1 MKYTINQI
9 NAFKVIEA
17 RRNDSP
23 HLLPDLQS
31 QYDIGLTSRLAP
43 TLLVDQT
50 VVSECLKGA
59 GLDSGKLQQGS
70 GYNGNSLQ
78 HR

>member
-1 MKYTINQI
+1 MD
-9 NAFKVIEA
+9 A
-17 RRNDSP
+17 RRKDSP

-31 QYDIGLTSRLAP
+31 QYDAALASRLTPAV
-43 TLLVDQT
+43 LVDQT
-50 VVSECLKGA
+50 VVSECLKGV

-70 GYNGNSLQ
+70 GYSSNSLQ

>member
-1 MKYTINQI
+1 MD
-9 NAFKVIEA
+9 A
-17 RRNDSP
+17 RRKDSP

-31 QYDIGLTSRLAP
+31 QYDTSLTSRLTP

-70 GYNGNSLQ
+70 GYNSNSLQ

>member
-1 MKYTINQI
+1 MHL
-9 NAFKVIEA
+9 KVIDA

-31 QYDIGLTSRLAP
+31 QYDTGLTSRLAP
-43 TLLVDQT
+43 ALLVDQT

-70 GYNGNSLQ
+70 GYSGNSLQ

>member
-1 MKYTINQI
+1 
-9 NAFKVIEA
+9 VDA
-17 RRNDSP
+17 RRKDSP

-31 QYDIGLTSRLAP
+31 QYDAALTSRLTPAV
-43 TLLVDQT
+43 LVDQT
-50 VVSECLKGA
+50 VVSECLKGV

-70 GYNGNSLQ
+70 GYSSNSLQ

>member
-1 MKYTINQI
+1 M
-9 NAFKVIEA
+9 IEA
-17 RRNDSP
+17 RLNDSP

-31 QYDIGLTSRLAP
+31 QYDPGLTSRLAP

-70 GYNGNSLQ
+70 GYSSSSLQ

>member
-1 MKYTINQI
+1 MRK
-9 NAFKVIEA
+9 EA
-17 RRNDSP
+17 S

-31 QYDIGLTSRLAP
+31 QYDIGLSSRLSP
-43 TLLVDQT
+43 VLLVDQT
-50 VVSECLKGA
+50 VLSECLKGA

-70 GYNGNSLQ
+70 GYNSISLQ

>member
-1 MKYTINQI
+1 MC
-9 NAFKVIEA
+9 FKVVEA

-31 QYDIGLTSRLAP
+31 QYDTGLTSRLAP

-70 GYNGNSLQ
+70 GYNNNSLQ

>member
-1 MKYTINQI
+1 M
-9 NAFKVIEA
+9 EA

-31 QYDIGLTSRLAP
+31 QYDTGLMSRLAP

-50 VVSECLKGA
+50 VVSECLKGV

-70 GYNGNSLQ
+70 GYSNTSLQ

>member
-1 MKYTINQI
+1 MH
-9 NAFKVIEA
+9 FKVVEVRRKEA
-17 RRNDSP
+17 P

-31 QYDIGLTSRLAP
+31 QYDTGLSSKLAP
-43 TLLVDQT
+43 ALLIDQT
-50 VVSECLKGA
+50 ILSECLKGA

-70 GYNGNSLQ
+70 GYSSISLQ

>member
-1 MKYTINQI
+1 
-9 NAFKVIEA
+9 
-17 RRNDSP
+17 
-23 HLLPDLQS
+23 LLPDLQS
-31 QYDIGLTSRLAP
+31 QYDTGLTSRLAP

-70 GYNGNSLQ
+70 GYNNNSLQ